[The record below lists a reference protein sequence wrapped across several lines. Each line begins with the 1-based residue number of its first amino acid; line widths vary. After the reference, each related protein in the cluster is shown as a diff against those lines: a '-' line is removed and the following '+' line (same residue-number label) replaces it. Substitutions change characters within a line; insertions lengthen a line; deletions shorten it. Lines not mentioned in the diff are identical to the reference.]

1 VIAVRTATVALGL
14 ALAGCGGAGSPTPGP
29 IVFLG
34 DPEGMGRQLWAVN
47 ADGSG
52 VRRISETDRELAPGL
67 APDGEKVLLE
77 RINEDESARCGLPS
91 CSQIW
96 VADAGGGGKV
106 ALTGVDEDAE
116 RATWSPDGDRI
127 LFTKRDPEREG
138 DDITYFQS
146 DIYVINADGS
156 DETRLTDLVGEE
168 TGPTWSPD
176 GEQIAFSTSTGTG
189 EEGDIYVMSSD
200 GTELTRLTD
209 LPGVETE
216 PVWSPDGERI
226 AFSTEWVDRADVYVV
241 SSDGSELRRLTDP
254 AVGETSPAWSP
265 DGDMLA
271 FYRETDRGSRI
282 GIASE
287 DGSDRR
293 EVVPPTEDE
302 LAISAPVW
310 SPDGKQLTFTD
321 QSTVWLVD
329 SDGRNVRE
337 VWSKPYTQP
346 FVVDW
351 ASSNGA

>member
-1 VIAVRTATVALGL
+1 VIAVRTAAVALGL
-14 ALAGCGGAGSPTPGP
+14 ALAGCGGGGSPTPGP
-29 IVFLG
+29 IVFSAN
-34 DPEGMGRQLWAVN
+34 PEGRGWQLWAVN

-52 VRRISETDRELAPGL
+52 VRRIRETDRELAPGL
-67 APDGEKVLLE
+67 SPDGEKVLLE
-77 RINEDESARCGLPS
+77 RTDEMESPS
-91 CSQIW
+91 CELPACSRIW
-96 VADAGGGGKV
+96 VADAGGGGEA
-106 ALTGVDEDAE
+106 ALTEKDEDAE

-127 LFTKRDPEREG
+127 AFSKRDPERER
-138 DDITYFQS
+138 DDLTGFQS
-146 DIYVINADGS
+146 DIYVINADGTG
-156 DETRLTDLVGEE
+156 ETRLTDLAGVESS
-168 TGPTWSPD
+168 PTWSPD
-176 GEQIAFSTSTGTG
+176 GEQIAFSTSTG
-189 EEGDIYVMSSD
+189 EEGDIYVMNSD
-200 GTELTRLTD
+200 GTDLTRLTD
-209 LPGVETE
+209 LPSVEIE
-216 PVWSPDGERI
+216 PVWSPDGKRI
-226 AFSTEWVDRADVYVV
+226 AFSTEWIDRADVYVV
-241 SSDGSELRRLTDP
+241 NSDGSELRRLTDP

-282 GIASE
+282 GIANE

-337 VWSKPYTQP
+337 LWSKPYTQP

-351 ASSNGA
+351 ARSNGA